1 MTLPRTRFGPKLAVE
16 HGVGP
21 AGGGPAMRRL
31 RDLPLNAL
39 HIRPDDS
46 VGKAVA
52 LMEQNT
58 ETAVA
63 VVKGSHP
70 LGILTW
76 EAALLSDPEEPAE
89 ECMRGLNT
97 VVEIDEG
104 VQAAARAILGQKM
117 DHAVVVEGGKF
128 RGVVSALALLGE
140 LQHSWDPMTNL
151 PWSDRLR
158 EWGANR
164 LNEDQEI
171 SIVFF
176 DIDEFGKY
184 NKIHGHK
191 VGDDVIKALATR
203 LESVVDPQKD
213 ILVRYA
219 GDEFAIGTLR
229 NRAETEAFVEDLA
242 PMVLAVDEVPEPVGF
257 SAGISG
263 GKRSHNVSRTQEE
276 AAIHV
281 QSTLDNL
288 ITLASRACIVAKNRK
303 KETLTVPSG
312 RLQLLQAAV
321 DLGAQVKA
329 EVVLEE
335 NGRQAQGRAE
345 GSPRKKL
352 RAVAIAV
359 ARALESLHP
368 DSVVQI
374 DDVIVHRDR
383 RGQNMVSVMGHLERG
398 PLTLSFR
405 GTHPYGLDFGTS
417 VALAVCEG
425 FASVA

>member
-1 MTLPRTRFGPKLAVE
+1 
-16 HGVGP
+16 
-21 AGGGPAMRRL
+21 
-31 RDLPLNAL
+31 
-39 HIRPDDS
+39 
-46 VGKAVA
+46 
-52 LMEQNT
+52 METNG

-63 VVKGSHP
+63 VVRGTQP
-70 LGILTW
+70 VGLLTW
-76 EAALLSDPEEPAE
+76 EAALLSDPEAPVSDS
-89 ECMRGLNT
+89 MRGLST
-97 VVEIDEG
+97 LVEIDEG
-104 VQAAARAILGQKM
+104 AQAAARAILGQKM
-117 DHAVVVEGGKF
+117 DHAVIVEGGKF
-128 RGVVSALALLGE
+128 RGVVSALALLSE

-184 NKIHGHK
+184 NKLHGHK
-191 VGDDVIKALATR
+191 VGDDVIKALAAQ
-203 LESVVDPQKD
+203 LESVVDPRTD

-229 NRAETEAFVEDLA
+229 NRAETEAFVDSLE
-242 PMVLAVDEVPEPVGF
+242 PMMLRVAEIPDPVRF

-263 GKRSHNVSRTQEE
+263 GKRSRNVSRTQEE

-303 KETLTVPSG
+303 KEVLAVPAG

-321 DLGAQVKA
+321 DLGEQVTAQ
-329 EVVLEE
+329 VVLEE

-345 GSPRKKL
+345 ASPRKKL

-359 ARALESLHP
+359 ARALETLHP
-368 DSVVQI
+368 DAVVQI
-374 DDVIVHRDR
+374 DDVIVHRDK
-383 RGQNMVSVMGHLERG
+383 RGQNMVSVLGHLERG

-405 GTHPYGLDFGTS
+405 GTHAYGLDFGTS

-425 FASVA
+425 YASVA

>member
-1 MTLPRTRFGPKLAVE
+1 
-16 HGVGP
+16 
-21 AGGGPAMRRL
+21 MRRL
-31 RDLPLNAL
+31 RDLSLNSL
-39 HIRPDDS
+39 HIRPEDT

-52 LMEQNT
+52 LMEFHS

-63 VVKGSHP
+63 VVRGTHAV
-70 LGILTW
+70 GILTW
-76 EAALLSDPEEPAE
+76 EAALLSDPTDPAE
-89 ECMRGLNT
+89 DCMRGLNT

-104 VQAAARAILGQKM
+104 VQAAARAILGQRM
-117 DHAVVVEGGKF
+117 DHAVVVEDGKF
-128 RGVVSALALLGE
+128 RGVVSSLALLGE

-158 EWGANR
+158 EWGATR

-171 SIVFF
+171 SIIFF

-191 VGDDVIKALATR
+191 VGDDVIKALAAR
-203 LESVVDPQKD
+203 LESVVDPQRD

-219 GDEFAIGTLR
+219 GDEFAIGTVR
-229 NRAETEAFVEDLA
+229 NRSEAETLVEDLE
-242 PMVLAVDEVPEPVGF
+242 PMTLAVDEVPELVTF

-263 GKRSHNVSRTQEE
+263 GKRGRNVSRTREE
-276 AAIHV
+276 AAVHV

-303 KETLTVPSG
+303 KEVVTVPSG
-312 RLQLLQAAV
+312 RLQLLAAEV

-329 EVVLEE
+329 QVVLEE

-345 GSPRKKL
+345 ASPRKKL

-359 ARALESLHP
+359 ARALENLHP

-374 DDVIVHRDR
+374 DDVIVHRDK
-383 RGQNMVSVMGHLERG
+383 RGQTMVSVMGHLERG